1 MNPKLWLVG
10 KAAVVGGLALTE
22 KVRPPRPVHRD
33 QVPASAEHISP
44 AWLTSALC
52 RDVPGAAVVRVERS
66 GGSSGTSERAGLRL
80 EYNDAG
86 RAAGLPTRVFTKSS
100 ASFRQRMVLGGA
112 GALHGETRFYTALRE
127 KTSVEA
133 PRGYWGC
140 VDDRSWRSIVVI
152 EDIVATKGATFMTP
166 TTGFDRAAISDLVA
180 NLARLHAPHW
190 GNPELADLKTPAD
203 YLRRTTD
210 LLDIRRRSAVGMERA
225 RAVMPA
231 ALLGQADRLYD
242 ATLRAMDI
250 ASHCVPRTLLHGD
263 AHAGQTYRTAD
274 GRMGLA
280 DWQALLQGGWA
291 FDFAYLVNSALD
303 PADRR
308 AWQDDLLARYV
319 DELAQHGGPRL
330 RPDEA
335 LLAYRQQSF
344 WPYTAWAFTIG
355 RAFYQPQMQP
365 VPTCL
370 AIVHRTATAVDDL
383 DAFAAVGV

>member
-1 MNPKLWLVG
+1 V
-10 KAAVVGGLALTE
+10 
-22 KVRPPRPVHRD
+22 D
-33 QVPASAEHISP
+33 
-44 AWLTSALC
+44 
-52 RDVPGAAVVRVERS
+52 
-66 GGSSGTSERAGLRL
+66 
-80 EYNDAG
+80 
-86 RAAGLPTRVFTKSS
+86 VFTKST

-112 GALHGETRFYTALRE
+112 GALHGETRFYTALRD
-127 KTSVEA
+127 KTSMEA

-152 EDIVATKGATFMTP
+152 EDIAATKGATFMQP
-166 TTGFDRAAISDLVA
+166 TTGFSKVEMGDLVA

-231 ALLGQADRLYD
+231 ALLGQEDRLYD
-242 ATLRAMDI
+242 ATVRAMDI
-250 ASHCVPRTLLHGD
+250 ASHQMPRTLLHGD

-280 DWQALLQGGWA
+280 DWQAVLQGGWA

-308 AWQDDLLARYV
+308 SWQDDLLHRYLE
-319 DELAQHGGPRL
+319 ELARHGGPVIGY
-330 RPDEA
+330 DEA

-355 RAFYQPQMQP
+355 RAFYQPEMQP

-370 AIVHRTATAVDDL
+370 AIVHRTATAIDDL
-383 DAFAAVGV
+383 DAFAAVGL